1 MFRFTFQTISALG
14 SAALLAACAGSGSMS
29 SSPAGGQQ
37 FAAGP
42 SVISAPPM
50 VSGPAGCAGPIGE
63 YLAIINKDSETGS
76 LSPSVFNRASEDM
89 EGVRKT
95 CAANREKE
103 ALTQLASVKR
113 KYGYR

>member
-1 MFRFTFQTISALG
+1 MFRVVFALG
-14 SAALLAACAGSGSMS
+14 SVAALAACASGGDTFSRS
-29 SSPAGGQQ
+29 SSPGGQQ

-63 YLAIINKDSETGS
+63 YISVVNRDSETGS
-76 LSPSVFNRASEDM
+76 LSPSVFNRVSEDLDA
-89 EGVRKT
+89 VRKT
-95 CAANREKE
+95 CASNREKE